1 MIYNFFFLM
10 SINYEFVLCI
20 VWDLVWKVIG
30 LLMEFNSL
38 LVIFFMVDRRMD
50 VVCFLL
56 VDDRFVEFIVCFIK
70 RLLIEIV
77 FYKVI
82 LREIIYLKMIDIVL
96 MINKIWLCIRSYMY
110 YKLRSKYLVVIYFNF
125 I

>member
-1 MIYNFFFLM
+1 MI
-10 SINYEFVLCI
+10 INYEFVLCI

-77 FYKVI
+77 FYNVI
-82 LREIIYLKMIDIVL
+82 CKRNNLFENDRYCIDG
-96 MINKIWLCIRSYMY
+96 N
-110 YKLRSKYLVVIYFNF
+110 
-125 I
+125 

>member
-1 MIYNFFFLM
+1 MI
-10 SINYEFVLCI
+10 INYEFVLCI

-38 LVIFFMVDRRMD
+38 LVIFLMVDRRMD

-77 FYKVI
+77 FYK
-82 LREIIYLKMIDIVL
+82 IICKINNLFENDRYCIDG
-96 MINKIWLCIRSYMY
+96 NENY
-110 YKLRSKYLVVIYFNF
+110 VVY
-125 I
+125 